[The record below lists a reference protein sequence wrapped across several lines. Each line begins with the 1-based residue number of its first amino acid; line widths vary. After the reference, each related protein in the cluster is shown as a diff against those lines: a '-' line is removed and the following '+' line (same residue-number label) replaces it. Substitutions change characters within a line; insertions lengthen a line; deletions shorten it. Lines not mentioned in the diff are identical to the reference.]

1 MNKSVKVMCFSILVN
16 LTLSIIKIIVGFFGN
31 SGALIADGIHSLSDF
46 GTDFFAIAGTFFSN
60 KPADE
65 NHPYGH
71 GNIEY
76 LTSIGISIGI
86 IIVGISIIYEAITRN
101 IIIPSLLVIFVS
113 LFTIIA
119 KYLLA
124 SFILRKGKEYNNHIL
139 IASAKESNMDVISS
153 VVVLVSSVLI
163 QFSKQIPILK
173 YSDKVCMFV
182 IGIFIIIVGINILKE
197 NISLI
202 LGKQVDNEELKQNI
216 ENILLKHEKVHGV
229 MRFILI
235 KFGPHYKFSCTLKME
250 ENLSLKEAH
259 KITEELENEIKEYN
273 KDINYINIHMEPKED
288 NIQ

>member
-1 MNKSVKVMCFSILVN
+1 MNKSVKVMCFSIIVN
-16 LTLSIIKIIVGFFGN
+16 LSLSILKIVIGFIGK
-31 SGALIADGIHSLSDF
+31 SGALLADGMHSLSDF

-60 KPADE
+60 KPADK

-86 IIVGISIIYEAITRN
+86 IIVGLSIIYEAITRN
-101 IIIPSLLVIFVS
+101 VVIPSILVIFVS

-153 VVVLVSSVLI
+153 IVVLASSILI
-163 QFSKQIPILK
+163 QFSDKLSILK
-173 YSDKVCMFV
+173 YSDKISMFI
-182 IGIFIIIVGINILKE
+182 IGIFIIIVGISILKE

-202 LGKQVDNEELKQNI
+202 LGKQVDDEEMKKNI
-216 ENILLKHEKVHGV
+216 EKILLKHENVHGV
-229 MRFILI
+229 IRFILI

-250 ENLSLKEAH
+250 EDLSLKEAH
-259 KITEELENEIKEYN
+259 NITEELEKEIKDYN
-273 KDINYINIHMEPKED
+273 KDINYINIHMEPRED
-288 NIQ
+288 N

>member
-1 MNKSVKVMCFSILVN
+1 MSKSVKVMCFSIVVN

-31 SGALIADGIHSLSDF
+31 SGALIADGVHSLSDF

-76 LTSIGISIGI
+76 LTSIGISIGVM
-86 IIVGISIIYEAITRN
+86 IVGISIIYEAIARKAV
-101 IIIPSLLVIFVS
+101 IPSILVILVTI
-113 LFTIIA
+113 FTIIT

-124 SFILRKGKEYNNHIL
+124 NFILRKGKEYNNHIL

-153 VVVLVSSVLI
+153 IVVLISSILI
-163 QFSKQIPILK
+163 QFSNQVPVLK
-173 YSDKVCMFV
+173 YSDKVSMFV
-182 IGIFIIIVGINILKE
+182 IGIFIVLVGISILKE

-202 LGKQVDNEELKQNI
+202 LGKQVDDEEMKREI
-216 ENILLKHEKVHGV
+216 ETILLEHNKVHGV
-229 MRFILI
+229 MSFILI
-235 KFGPHYKFSCTLKME
+235 KFGPHYKFSCILRME

-259 KITEELENEIKEYN
+259 KITEELEEKIKEYN
-273 KDINYINIHMEPKED
+273 HDINYINIHMEPEQIRQK
-288 NIQ
+288 